1 MLAIV
6 EFCVEHK
13 SSTKA
18 LISFSKHAFVLF
30 SQPRFRLHSF
40 FFKDKPA
47 KKNKGRGAFKIL
59 SDKKYYIY
67 KERRAIHR
75 RFIFGSHFLAL
86 KSKTRADQ
94 I

>member
-1 MLAIV
+1 MTTIVFWHVRISCTALWGDVSLAIV

-59 SDKKYYIY
+59 SDKKYYI
-67 KERRAIHR
+67 
-75 RFIFGSHFLAL
+75 
-86 KSKTRADQ
+86 
-94 I
+94 